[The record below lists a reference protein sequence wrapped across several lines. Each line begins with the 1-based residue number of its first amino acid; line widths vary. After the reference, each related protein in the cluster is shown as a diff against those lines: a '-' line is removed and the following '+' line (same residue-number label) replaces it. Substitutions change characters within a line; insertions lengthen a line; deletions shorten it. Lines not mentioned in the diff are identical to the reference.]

1 MPAEDVLN
9 LDCARE
15 TERIA
20 SALKDIVGAQMRRR
34 GAVVALSG
42 GIDSAVAAA
51 LAVRGLGPSK
61 VLGLLLPENE
71 SSPVSESCG
80 EAVAVSLGITWER
93 QHIGSALDAIG
104 CYRQRDEA
112 VRQVF
117 PEFETSW
124 KCKIAI
130 ARLPRT
136 GLSYFNLIV
145 QRPDGVILQKRLP
158 PQAHRL
164 LVAATSYKQRLR
176 KAVEYFWADRLRYV
190 VVGTPNRLEFDQ
202 GFFVRNGDGAADVK
216 PLAHL
221 YKSQVYAMARHL
233 GLPAA
238 VLGARPTTDTFTL
251 EQGQDEFYFGRP
263 YEQLDILL
271 WARDHGVIP
280 SKAGEMVGLSAADVE
295 LAYADID
302 SKRRAAAYLHA
313 PTALVAPMPRNH

>member
-1 MPAEDVLN
+1 MPAEDVLS

-15 TERIA
+15 AERIA
-20 SALKDIVGAQMRRR
+20 HALKQILGAQMRRR

-51 LAVRGLGPSK
+51 LAVRGLGQTK

-71 SSPVSESCG
+71 SSPASETSG
-80 EAVAVSLGITWER
+80 ELVAKSLGIAWER
-93 QHIGSALDAIG
+93 QHIGPALEAIG

-112 VRQVF
+112 VRRVF
-117 PEFETSW
+117 PEFDASW
-124 KCKIAI
+124 KCKLTI

-145 QRPDGVILQKRLP
+145 QRPDGALMQRRLSA
-158 PQAHRL
+158 QTHRL
-164 LVAATSYKQRLR
+164 LLAATSYKQRLR
-176 KAVEYFWADRLRYV
+176 KAVEYFWADRLHYA

-221 YKSQVYAMARHL
+221 YKSQVYALARYL
-233 GLPAA
+233 GLPEA
-238 VLGARPTTDTFTL
+238 VLRARPTTDTFTL

-263 YEQLDILL
+263 YEQMDILL
-271 WARDHGVIP
+271 WARDHGVVP
-280 SKAGEMVGLSAADVE
+280 STAGEMIGLSTAEVE

-313 PTALVAPMPRNH
+313 PTALVAPTPRD

>member
-1 MPAEDVLN
+1 MPAEDVLS

-20 SALKDIVGAQMRRR
+20 CALKQIVGAQMRRR

-42 GIDSAVAAA
+42 GVDSAVAAA

-61 VLGLLLPENE
+61 VLGLLLPEDE
-71 SSPVSESCG
+71 SSPGSEGCG
-80 EAVAVSLGITWER
+80 KLVAAALGIAWER
-93 QHIGSALDAIG
+93 QHIGPALEAIG
-104 CYRQRDEA
+104 CYRQRDDA

-117 PEFETSW
+117 PEFDSAW

-145 QRPDGVILQKRLP
+145 ERPDGVVLRKRLTAE
-158 PQAHRL
+158 AHRL
-164 LVAATSYKQRLR
+164 LLAATSYKQRLR
-176 KAVEYFWADRLRYV
+176 KAVEYFWADRLHYAV
-190 VVGTPNRLEFDQ
+190 IGTPNRLEFDQ
-202 GFFVRNGDGAADVK
+202 GFFVRNGDGAADIK

-221 YKSQVYAMARHL
+221 YKSQVYALARHL
-233 GLPAA
+233 GLPDE
-238 VLGARPTTDTFTL
+238 VLRARPTTDTFTL
-251 EQGQDEFYFGRP
+251 AQGQDEFYFGRP
-263 YEQLDILL
+263 YEQMDILL
-271 WARDHGVIP
+271 WARDHGVVP
-280 SKAGEMVGLSAADVE
+280 SKAAEMIGLSAAEVE

-313 PTALVAPMPRNH
+313 PTVLVAPTPPNH

>member
-1 MPAEDVLN
+1 MPAEDVLS

-15 TERIA
+15 TQRIA
-20 SALKDIVGAQMRRR
+20 QALKQIVGAQMRRR

-42 GIDSAVAAA
+42 GIDSSVAAA
-51 LAVRGLGPSK
+51 LAVRALGPAK

-71 SSPVSESCG
+71 SSPASEDCG
-80 EAVAVSLGITWER
+80 KLVASTLGIAWQR
-93 QHIGSALDAIG
+93 QHIGPALEAIG

-112 VRQVF
+112 VRLVF
-117 PEFETSW
+117 PEFDAAW

-136 GLSYFNLIV
+136 GLSYFNLFV
-145 QRPDGVILQKRLP
+145 ERPDGVVLKKRMP
-158 PQAHRL
+158 AQAHRL
-164 LVAATSYKQRLR
+164 LLAATSYKQRLR
-176 KAVEYFWADRLRYV
+176 KAVEYFWADRLHYA

-221 YKSQVYAMARHL
+221 YKSQVYALARHL
-233 GLPAA
+233 DLPEAI
-238 VLGARPTTDTFTL
+238 LRARPTTDTFTL

-263 YEQLDILL
+263 YQQMDILL
-271 WARDHGVIP
+271 WARDHGVVP
-280 SKAGEMVGLSAADVE
+280 SKAGEMIGMSAADVE

-313 PTALVAPMPRNH
+313 PTALVAPTPPNH